1 MIARSRRFRSWKPR
15 RRPAL
20 LDDWF
25 EPIEALCATKFAASS
40 KAMIEAEL
48 EVVLARPR
56 YGRQPNA
63 DPENAD
69 GPERSTGHRH
79 GHRSRSPMGTFGRV
93 EIAMPRARLDTA
105 EGRTTEWKSTGLR
118 AY

>member
-1 MIARSRRFRSWKPR
+1 VIARSRRSRSWKPR

-25 EPIEALCATKFAASS
+25 DPIEAALRDQVRSFIQAT
-40 KAMIEAEL
+40 IEAEL

-56 YGRQPNA
+56 YGRQPKA

-69 GPERSTGHRH
+69 GPRELPAT
-79 GHRSRSPMGTFGRV
+79 
-93 EIAMPRARLDTA
+93 AMAIDRDR
-105 EGRTTEWKSTGLR
+105 
-118 AY
+118 